1 MISNNEYFNGNVK
14 SLGFENS
21 NGRATVGVMEEG
33 EYEFNTGAPEK
44 MTLISGAWAI
54 QLPGSDGFVSYGQGE
69 TVAIAG
75 NSSFKLKISQPS
87 AYHCAFE

>member
-21 NGRATVGVMEEG
+21 SGKATVGVMAPG
-33 EYEFNTGAPEK
+33 EYEFNTGAPEQ
-44 MTLISGAWAI
+44 MTLISGKWAI
-54 QLPGSDGFVSYGQGE
+54 CLPDSDSFVDFAIGE
-69 TVAIAG
+69 VVRIPG
-75 NSSFKLKISQPS
+75 NSRFKLQIPEPS